1 VTVVQYVWSEKID
14 SILGAGKSLEMLG
27 VRNWALDQAG
37 ALDALERLRDEGIAV
52 SGGDVY
58 RRENDRLEPTYDNW
72 YCDRGDGE
80 QGPDP
85 LRGPS
90 EGEYVERSIG
100 VAMNYITG
108 YLNSDGRAFFSL
120 VPGAQ

>member
-1 VTVVQYVWSEKID
+1 MVQYVWSEKID

-80 QGPDP
+80 QV
-85 LRGPS
+85 
-90 EGEYVERSIG
+90 GEYVERSIG
-100 VAMNYITG
+100 VAINYITE
-108 YLNSDGRAFFSL
+108 YLNPDGRAFFSL